1 MRTLREHFGAVRAA
15 DLKAVVGFDGFIDE
29 IIHVVEKRENFNE
42 FDRMMTISD
51 FARRIES
58 AAGKSANIEFV
69 SIKSKI
75 GGNGPIMAEALA
87 QLGTGITYIGNLGI
101 PEIHPVFYPLAARAS
116 VISLAEPAHT
126 DAIEFSDGK
135 IMFGKME
142 VLRTVA
148 WERIVEII
156 PLPRLIEIISD
167 AKLLAMVNWTM
178 APGMTDIWRH
188 LLKEVCP
195 LLSSGRERFAFFD
208 LADPEKRYIEDL
220 QDALRLIGR
229 FSDTHKVIFGLNE
242 REGVQVANALNAPKD
257 LLSVQSAIPS
267 SQSAIPNSHH
277 ISEALSK
284 FIASELGVYAV
295 VIHPVDCASATVDGR
310 TYTQTGPYTDSPVIT
325 TGAGD
330 HFNAGFCLG
339 LITGLDPQVSLLLGV
354 NCSGYYVRTG
364 GSPDI
369 SSLLNFID
377 SGEID

>member
-1 MRTLREHFGAVRAA
+1 MSLPLTIKKMQTLREHFREIKTT
-15 DLKAVVGFDGFIDE
+15 DLRAVVGFDGFIDE

-42 FDRMMTISD
+42 FERMMTIVD

-69 SIKSKI
+69 SLKSKI
-75 GGNGPIMAEALA
+75 GGNGPIMAAALA
-87 QLGTGITYIGNLGI
+87 QLGTSITYIGNLGI
-101 PEIHPVFYPLAARAS
+101 PEIHPVFYPLAARACI
-116 VISLAEPAHT
+116 ISLAEPAHT
-126 DAIEFSDGK
+126 DALEFSDGK

-142 VLRTVA
+142 VLCTVT

-156 PLPRLIEIISD
+156 SLPRLIEIISD

-178 APGMTDIWRH
+178 VPGMTDIWRH

-195 LLSSGRERFAFFD
+195 HLSSGQDRFAFFD

-220 QDALRLIGR
+220 RDALRLIGL

-242 REGVQVANALNAPKD
+242 REAVQVAHALGAPD
-257 LLSVQSAIPS
+257 NMLST
-267 SQSAIPNSHH
+267 HH
-277 ISEALSK
+277 APEALSE
-284 FIASELGVYAV
+284 FISSRLGIYAV
-295 VIHPVDCASATVDGR
+295 VVHPIDCASATIDGR
-310 TYTQTGPYTDSPVIT
+310 TYTQTGPYTDSPLIT

-339 LITGLDPQVSLLLGV
+339 LITGLDPQASLLLGV

-364 GSPDI
+364 VSPDV
-369 SSLLNFID
+369 SSILNFID
-377 SGEID
+377 SEKID